1 MKFAYWG
8 LLAIAVIVGIF
19 GYLRDMQWLIFVA
32 VGILLVA
39 VAADPK
45 RGFFGRRLN
54 WLVML
59 KAMTLG
65 SGRPG
70 ILLLRIV

>member
-8 LLAIAVIVGIF
+8 LLAVAVIVGIF

-39 VAADPK
+39 VAEDPK
-45 RGFFGRRLN
+45 RGFFGRR
-54 WLVML
+54 
-59 KAMTLG
+59 KK
-65 SGRPG
+65 S
-70 ILLLRIV
+70 